1 MNKEENLQNLIN
13 SLYDTIQSRKGKN
26 ADNSYTAQLFDK
38 GLQQIV
44 QKIGEE
50 STEVILAAIC
60 EKPERV
66 ISESADLLYHL
77 MVLWAEQNI
86 TPHSVFIELESRTK
100 TSGIEEKKSR

>member
-1 MNKEENLQNLIN
+1 MNKEENLQHLMN

-26 ADNSYTAQLFDK
+26 ADNSYTAQLFAK
-38 GLQQIV
+38 GIQKIA

-50 STEVILAAIC
+50 STEVVIAATC
-60 EKPERV
+60 ETPERV

-86 TPHSVFIELESRTK
+86 TPHSVFKELESRTK